1 MWRGKDK
8 QEWMWCGTKDSVVT
22 ALGMRAGQPA
32 VDGERDER
40 KRRRWSQSTTK
51 TLQLERKARGE
62 RGASFVGED

>member
-62 RGASFVGED
+62 RGPSFVGED